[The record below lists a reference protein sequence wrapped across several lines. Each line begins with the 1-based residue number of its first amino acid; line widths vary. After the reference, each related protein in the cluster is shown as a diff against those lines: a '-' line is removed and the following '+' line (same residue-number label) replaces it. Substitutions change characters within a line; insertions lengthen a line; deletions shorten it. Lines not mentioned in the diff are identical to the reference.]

1 MPLFERRGKPDEF
14 KLAFEQ
20 GLLVGAMQTEL
31 AHLKASVAKLEAAQP
46 AGSPLPALDSAI
58 LAACSRLSRNDPALY
73 RLLETQAKDLLA
85 KGLPMERVIE
95 QLEMGHKGP
104 RIVTEK
110 KA

>member
-1 MPLFERRGKPDEF
+1 MRFFERRVKPDEF

-20 GLLVGAMQTEL
+20 GLLVGEMRSEL
-31 AHLKASVAKLEAAQP
+31 SHLKATVAKLEAAQP
-46 AGSPLPALDSAI
+46 AGQGLPALDSAVT
-58 LAACSRLSRNDPALY
+58 AACSRLSRNDPALY

-85 KGLPMERVIE
+85 KGLPMERVLE
-95 QLEMGHKGP
+95 QLELGHKGP